1 MGWSGDISVFSRSAT
16 YLTNADLFL
25 RRHLLA
31 MRDVQAENGRFTDVA
46 PMGGGFG
53 GTLWG
58 SAGIVVAWET
68 YRQYGDV
75 ALLKEHYDAMK
86 RYTQFLETKID
97 KTTGILNEGPL
108 GDWLSPEGGKN
119 DNTLFWMAYFAYDLE
134 MMGKIA
140 TVLGKP
146 DDAAQF
152 MKRQDEIKT
161 AWNDYLCG

>member
-1 MGWSGDISVFSRSAT
+1 MTYNLD

-31 MRDVQAENGRFTDVA
+31 MRDVQAENGRFTNVA

-58 SAGIVVAWET
+58 SAGLVMAWEA

-97 KTTGILNEGPL
+97 KQTGILNEGPL

-119 DNTLFWMAYFAYDLE
+119 DNTLFWMAYLA
-134 MMGKIA
+134 
-140 TVLGKP
+140 
-146 DDAAQF
+146 
-152 MKRQDEIKT
+152 
-161 AWNDYLCG
+161 